1 MTLKRKR
8 STSTKVSKTKHR
20 KVMNG
25 SSLRKS
31 SNGKGLGDPKSGSKM
46 NSKVINTNDLTGSEN
61 SRSIVSQESGVVLPS
76 EEEEEVCQSNIFFD
90 QVRQRLSQNSDDGL
104 QEEDGSFLDNEEENL
119 NSQEDKSDTEEDA
132 SDESELSSRHEVLDE
147 LEEEPEEENFDLDG
161 TPRNHDTS
169 VVSSITHGTNKY
181 HQAGRTY
188 EDLLA
193 MLQEK
198 DKAIKKLAYQINGD
212 DFNAVEFSCSQEKT
226 VIETTK
232 KFIFPCQQ
240 FLRNIDVLNDF
251 SSRGSLG
258 KVLMD
263 KLDIPFCQRQAF
275 WFTYKNSVR
284 KGIKQQRCIAHNAL
298 KEKFLGK

>member
-8 STSTKVSKTKHR
+8 STSNKVSTKSKHK
-20 KVMNG
+20 KVNNG
-25 SSLRKS
+25 SLFSDVFKS
-31 SNGKGLGDPKSGSKM
+31 SNRTGICKPKSGSKM
-46 NSKVINTNDLTGSEN
+46 TSKVTNTKDLTSSEN
-61 SRSIVSQESGVVLPS
+61 SRSIVSQESVVPPS
-76 EEEEEVCQSNIFFD
+76 EEEEVNQNEFYFDEVH
-90 QVRQRLSQNSDDGL
+90 QRLNQNSDNGFL
-104 QEEDGSFLDNEEENL
+104 AEDHSIFDEEEENV
-119 NSQEDKSDTEEDA
+119 NNQDKSDIEDST
-132 SDESELSSRHEVLDE
+132 SDQSELGSRDEVLDE
-147 LEEEPEEENFDLDG
+147 LEDKQENEDFNLDG

-169 VVSSITHGTNKY
+169 IVSSVTHGTNKY
-181 HQAGRTY
+181 HQPRRTY
-188 EDLLA
+188 EDLLV

-198 DKAIKKLAYQINGD
+198 EKAIKKLSYQINGD
-212 DFNAVEFSCSQEKT
+212 EFNAVEFSCSQEKT

-240 FLRNIDVLNDF
+240 FLRNLDVLNDF

-298 KEKFLGK
+298 KENF